1 MALNVLNKVEINV
14 GFNDIV
20 YLYCNL
26 SMYLCNFNSTIHLL
40 FHLFNQ
46 FIDI

>member
-1 MALNVLNKVEINV
+1 MNMALNVLNKVEINV

-26 SMYLCNFNSTIHLL
+26 SRIYLTVIQL
-40 FHLFNQ
+40 FTFP
-46 FIDI
+46 FI

>member
-14 GFNDIV
+14 GFNIVV

-26 SMYLCNFNSTIHLL
+26 SLYLFNFNSTKHLL